1 MFGRFFIVRGGNS
14 TMNAKPE
21 SKVRYRVHVQ
31 NGNYPEGKRTR
42 IVVIDSKPDQCR
54 GLEVI
59 ALRLEPNGQW
69 ITEGAIDQS
78 QKGSALFIAA
88 AMDEHTGKAFTGI
101 AVPFPFDFLEAVQLS
116 RCIAEAYELIGS
128 IRNECA

>member
-1 MFGRFFIVRGGNS
+1 M
-14 TMNAKPE
+14 MNANFE

-31 NGNYPEGKRTR
+31 TGNYPEGKRTR
-42 IVVIDSKPDQCR
+42 IVVVDSKPDQCR
-54 GLEVI
+54 GLEVL

-78 QKGSALFIAA
+78 QKGNALFIAA

-101 AVPFPFDFLEAVQLS
+101 VVPFPFDFLEAAELS
-116 RCIAEAYELIGS
+116 RCISEAYSMIETV
-128 IRNECA
+128 RNESFHKALIRS

>member
-1 MFGRFFIVRGGNS
+1 
-14 TMNAKPE
+14 MNANPE
-21 SKVRYRVHVQ
+21 TNVRYRVHVQ
-31 NGNYPEGKRTR
+31 LGNYPDGKRTR
-42 IVVIDSKPDQCR
+42 IVVIDSKTDRCR
-54 GLEVI
+54 GVEVL

-101 AVPFPFDFLEAVQLS
+101 AVPFPFDFLEAVELS
-116 RCIAEAYELIGS
+116 RCIAEAYEMIGTV
-128 IRNECA
+128 RNEYTH